1 MVDDRLRLMF
11 TCCHPALATSTQ
23 VALTLRLLG
32 GLTVA
37 EIASAFLVEEPAMA
51 KRLTRAKQKIKAAR
65 IPYRVP
71 PDAELPGRLRG
82 VLATLFLVFNEG
94 YLPSSDSAAP
104 DQQPRTA
111 ARQPNSTALRRHAAE
126 DGAIRTDLCAEAI
139 RLTRI
144 LATLM
149 PDEPE
154 VQGLLALML
163 LTDARRASRFA
174 GGTLV
179 TLPDQDRSRWD
190 RDLIAEGHAI
200 VRGCLRRG
208 RPGRYQILAA
218 VNAVHTDAA
227 SAAADGLASDRHAVR
242 PAVRH

>member
-1 MVDDRLRLMF
+1 
-11 TCCHPALATSTQ
+11 
-23 VALTLRLLG
+23 
-32 GLTVA
+32 
-37 EIASAFLVEEPAMA
+37 
-51 KRLTRAKQKIKAAR
+51 
-65 IPYRVP
+65 
-71 PDAELPGRLRG
+71 
-82 VLATLFLVFNEG
+82 
-94 YLPSSDSAAP
+94 
-104 DQQPRTA
+104 
-111 ARQPNSTALRRHAAE
+111 
-126 DGAIRTDLCAEAI
+126 
-139 RLTRI
+139 LTRI

-190 RDLIAEGHAI
+190 YALIAEGHDI

-208 RPGRYQILAA
+208 RPGHYQILAA

-227 SAAADGLASDRHAVR
+227 SAQLTDWRQIVMLYDQLFAIEPSPVVALNRAIAVAELDGPGRALAILDTLDLQGYHPYQAARADLLRRAGRTDEALTAYRRALQLAAN
-242 PAVRH
+242 PAERAFLRGRLDDLGGPGYRD